1 MFLLKFWVV
10 TVVGAVLQL
19 GWLVINLSRGLL
31 RKKATHEREW
41 ATLQA
46 VREVFKARRAAPEVF
61 NHERKEKTSEKF
73 R

>member
-31 RKKATHEREW
+31 RKKATQREW

-46 VREVFKARRAAPEVF
+46 AGEVFKARRAVPEVF
-61 NHERKEKTSEKF
+61 NHEGKEKTSEKF